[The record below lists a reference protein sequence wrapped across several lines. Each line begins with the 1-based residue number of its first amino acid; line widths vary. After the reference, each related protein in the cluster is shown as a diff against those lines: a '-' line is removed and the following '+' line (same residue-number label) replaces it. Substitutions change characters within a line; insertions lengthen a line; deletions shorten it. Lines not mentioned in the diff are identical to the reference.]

1 MNVHCSSSAIS
12 WMHRPAA
19 TAASL
24 LGLNVATLG
33 LGAAGV
39 WRVLS
44 HKCSRGYRCCMAR
57 SSCDLP
63 MRSLAALT
71 ISSLPTISCLISP
84 NGRNSP
90 GLALPKRVSGGWS
103 LLWLVVPRCFAF
115 LECGESCVQIYD
127 SMHTPVQVSAVGISA
142 TRYWSHSSLSLRRQ
156 TLLSQFWPWPC
167 SHSMVQSLCLVVN
180 ILGSQAT
187 RDCATSSASFMLL
200 PTPEVDRVVCCRNM
214 SPNHLLVNLFHTVCQ
229 KLFVISLSPDPIQ
242 CYRTVQ
248 PTVDFVHGK
257 S

>member
-1 MNVHCSSSAIS
+1 MNVYCSSSAIS

-24 LGLNVATLG
+24 LGLNVAALG

-44 HKCSRGYRCCMAR
+44 HKCSRGYRCCTAR

-63 MRSLAALT
+63 MCSLAALT
-71 ISSLPTISCLISP
+71 TSSLPTISCLITP
-84 NGRNSP
+84 NGHNSP

-127 SMHTPVQVSAVGISA
+127 STHTPVQVSAAGISA

-156 TLLSQFWPWPC
+156 TLLSVLALALLSLDGSVTMSGGQHSGLA
-167 SHSMVQSLCLVVN
+167 SHSRLCHQL
-180 ILGSQAT
+180 
-187 RDCATSSASFMLL
+187 C
-200 PTPEVDRVVCCRNM
+200 
-214 SPNHLLVNLFHTVCQ
+214 
-229 KLFVISLSPDPIQ
+229 VIHVAPDS
-242 CYRTVQ
+242 R
-248 PTVDFVHGK
+248 GW
-257 S
+257 